1 MTAGLHGHVE
11 SLSDLAADLR
21 ECGAV
26 LDAQRNADVFT
37 YVEVLI
43 AGLGIPPSVTRI
55 VGHSP
60 YSITGMDSHDDDD
73 GGYQTVA
80 IIRECNQRGRR

>member
-1 MTAGLHGHVE
+1 MTSGLHGHAE
-11 SLSDLAADLR
+11 SLTDLAADLR
-21 ECGAV
+21 ECDVV

-43 AGLGIPPSVTRI
+43 AGLGIPPSVARI

-60 YSITGMDSHDDDD
+60 FTIRAMDWRDDDD
-73 GGYQTVA
+73 GRYHTVV
-80 IIRECNQRGRR
+80 IIRECNQRGR